1 MLCLFLYID
10 VHCRDLEFNQNVEDK
25 NFAKCIQKLNFWV

>member
-10 VHCRDLEFNQNVEDK
+10 VHCHDLEFNQNVEDK
-25 NFAKCIQKLNFWV
+25 ILQNVYKN